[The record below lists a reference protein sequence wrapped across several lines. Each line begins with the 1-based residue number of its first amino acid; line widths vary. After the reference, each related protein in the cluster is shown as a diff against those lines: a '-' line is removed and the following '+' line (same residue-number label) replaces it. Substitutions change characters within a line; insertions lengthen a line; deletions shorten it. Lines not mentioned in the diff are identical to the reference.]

1 MDVFSGPGFLPDVD
15 MARDFTVLR
24 AISPG
29 PSAFGLSPPNVWT
42 LRVRVVD
49 RYVVLGLEFALY
61 WATIQGGLIG
71 CWAEAAIQSLSR
83 FW

>member
-1 MDVFSGPGFLPDVD
+1 MEVFSGPEFLPDVD
-15 MARDFTVLR
+15 TARDFTVLR

-49 RYVVLGLEFALY
+49 RYIGLGLEFALY
-61 WATIQGGLIG
+61 WVTIQGGLIG
-71 CWAEAAIQSLSR
+71 GWAEAAIQSLSR